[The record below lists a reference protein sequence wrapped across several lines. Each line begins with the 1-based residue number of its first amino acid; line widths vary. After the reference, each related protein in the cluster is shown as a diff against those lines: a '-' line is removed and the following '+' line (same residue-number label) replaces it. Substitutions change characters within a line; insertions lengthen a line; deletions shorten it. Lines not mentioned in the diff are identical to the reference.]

1 MFKVFLNEVE
11 IKDLEKIDKLMDNQE
26 IITVVNIDKTNNT
39 IYLSTFC

>member
-11 IKDLEKIDKLMDNQE
+11 IKDLKKIDKLMDNQE
-26 IITVVNIDKTNNT
+26 IITVVNIDKINNT